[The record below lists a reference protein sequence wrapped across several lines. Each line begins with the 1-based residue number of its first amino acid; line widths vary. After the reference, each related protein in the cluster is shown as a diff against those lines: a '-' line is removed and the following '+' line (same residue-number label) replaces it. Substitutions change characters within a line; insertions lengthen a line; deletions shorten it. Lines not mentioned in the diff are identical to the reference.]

1 MIEAMFKFVDK
12 FLKWPPVINWRTT
25 LAGIA
30 ALLAALADLAH
41 AAATK
46 TQPNWSDDWTAI
58 CGFFIG
64 LMAKDHNT
72 TGGSVSAVTGASGPP
87 VSLIEEVKKI

>member
-1 MIEAMFKFVDK
+1 MIETIFKFVDK

-25 LAGIA
+25 LGGLI
-30 ALLAALADLAH
+30 ALAGVFIDVGNAIL
-41 AAATK
+41 TK
-46 TQPNWSDDWTAI
+46 KSPNWDIDLGLLGMFWT
-58 CGFFIG
+58 G
-64 LMAKDHNT
+64 LNAKDHST